1 MFSTPKF
8 VRCLILLALLLAGC
22 APGSA
27 TMIASY
33 PHPSDNAYVPRPQ
46 ATALNNSTRLSLQV
60 DDVSYATTQAI
71 DLAQSYG
78 GWVVDRY
85 CRGEGAEQV
94 ASLILAVPD
103 SSAERLRRTLTG
115 LGQVIDQTSWSDRSG
130 CITCS
135 ETNYIYLELTPYPYP
150 PARVEAPPASH
161 DAPSGQNWSP
171 AWTFRR
177 AWQVTA
183 SIFSFL
189 LDGLIWIAVVAGPF
203 ALIGL
208 GILFLVRRTRK

>member
-33 PHPSDNAYVPRPQ
+33 PRNVANAPRPQ
-46 ATALNNSTRLSLQV
+46 ATALNNSSRLSLQV
-60 DDVSYATTQAI
+60 DDVSYATSQAI

-78 GWVVDRY
+78 GWVVDRS
-85 CRGEGAEQV
+85 CRGEGADQV
-94 ASLILAVPD
+94 ANLILAVPA
-103 SSAERLRRTLTG
+103 SGAERLHRTLIS
-115 LGQVIDQTSWSDRSG
+115 LGRVIDQTSWTNYSG
-130 CITCS
+130 CSTCS
-135 ETNYIYLELTPYPYP
+135 EISYIYLELTPYPYP
-150 PARVEAPPASH
+150 PARVDAPPASR
-161 DAPSGQNWSP
+161 DQNWSP

-183 SIFSFL
+183 GIFSFL

-203 ALIGL
+203 VLIGL
-208 GILFLVRRTRK
+208 GILYLVRRARK